1 MLFRSKVLKIVT
13 VLAAFATLPQAH
25 SAVASSSNTIPVKSQ
40 MLKARAFFME
50 GENGLYEALD
60 LKSKS
65 LTMKAAIDLCGNQLV
80 RKALTLNY
88 SCTINIPNKAK
99 VSKLQ
104 NLITAKRL
112 EVTFGGLK
120 KDVNIDVSA
129 DAKSITYS
137 MAFDATGFDFEVLKF
152 NDDFAK
158 TNAKLAHLVIA
169 EAMKQPVRI
178 EVLEA
183 RQ

>member
-1 MLFRSKVLKIVT
+1 MKISTLVLRIVT
-13 VLAAFATLPQAH
+13 FFAAFAALPNAH
-25 SAVASSSNTIPVKSQ
+25 GIPVKSQ
-40 MLKARAFFME
+40 VLKPRAFFVE
-50 GENGLYEALD
+50 GEGGLFEALD

-65 LTMKAAIDLCGNQLV
+65 LTMKAAIDQCGNQLV

-88 SCTINIPNKAK
+88 SCTIQIPSNAK
-99 VSKLQ
+99 ISKLQ
-104 NLITAKRL
+104 NLVTPKSL

-120 KDVNIDVSA
+120 KDVSIAVSEN
-129 DAKSITYS
+129 AKEITYS
-137 MAFDATGFDFEVLKF
+137 MAFDATGLDFEVLKF

-158 TNAKLAHLVIA
+158 SNAKLAHLVIA

-183 RQ
+183 R

>member
-1 MLFRSKVLKIVT
+1 MSLTSTVLRIVT
-13 VLAAFATLPQAH
+13 FIAAFAALPNAH
-25 SAVASSSNTIPVKSQ
+25 GIPVKSQ
-40 MLKARAFFME
+40 MLKPRAFFVE
-50 GENGLYEALD
+50 GEGGLFEALD
-60 LKSKS
+60 LKAKS
-65 LTMKAAIDLCGNQLV
+65 LTMKAAINQCGNQLV

-88 SCTINIPNKAK
+88 SCTISIPSKAK

-104 NLITAKRL
+104 NLITPKSL

-120 KDVNIDVSA
+120 KDVSINVSEN
-129 DAKSITYS
+129 AKEITYAMS
-137 MAFDATGFDFEVLKF
+137 FDATGLDFDVLKF

-183 RQ
+183 R